1 MKALL
6 PISVVL
12 CTTLVQGGALELRKV
27 VAPGEGKLVVVQP
40 NTGRKL
46 TLADTVIVTEKD
58 VKLALLVG
66 DESRNEVALTLKEA
80 GAKRM
85 ADVTRNNKGN
95 LQIAILIDGK
105 LHLAQVVHSQ
115 LSKHIAISGFKD
127 HAEAERFARRFTLG
141 AE

>member
-6 PISVVL
+6 PISVVISTAL
-12 CTTLVQGGALELRKV
+12 AKGGVLELRKV

-40 NTGRKL
+40 ATGRKL
-46 TLADTVIVTEKD
+46 TLADAVIVSEKD

-66 DESRNEVALTLKEA
+66 DETRNDVALTLKEA
-80 GAKRM
+80 GAKRL
-85 ADVTRNNKGN
+85 AEVTHKNKGN

-105 LHLAQVVHSQ
+105 LHLAPVIQGQ
-115 LSKHIAISGFKD
+115 LSKYIAISGFKN
-127 HAEAERFARRFTLG
+127 HVEAEHFARRFTPC